1 MSLHLKRQKVLS
13 HGASTCVVCRASLS
27 LQRREAEQGVAPRSR
42 PQLAAAVT
50 ARPRG
55 QVLGRAAAAL
65 GVDIPPEDARCRAVR
80 LVAPGKV
87 MVCVTFSLP
96 RAVLA
101 SG

>member
-1 MSLHLKRQKVLS
+1 
-13 HGASTCVVCRASLS
+13 
-27 LQRREAEQGVAPRSR
+27 
-42 PQLAAAVT
+42 VT